1 MFLFLFCVRIIN
13 YECGFIRSNVL
24 MVVDMLEYVFV
35 KKDFWFIVGIGYKLW
50 FVYFFVMG
58 FYLGVYMYVLK

>member
-1 MFLFLFCVRIIN
+1 MC
-13 YECGFIRSNVL
+13 L

-58 FYLGVYMYVLK
+58 FYIGIYMYVLK